1 MSENIQ
7 PPTTATKPIRKSRFT
22 LEQTTPIVE
31 LPVKTTSSSGQVS
44 EMFVGYKRY
53 PSDQAQELIKQ
64 WTDLEKPII
73 DLADQKR
80 NGDTVSELLFT
91 ETAKAVREN
100 VNIFLREHIVYM
112 RRVQL
117 QAESGKGPLITD
129 TRIYDDASL
138 WEGWDSC
145 LDFLLDLALDW
156 NIWRE
161 ALISGAY
168 TALLNKDVRKEAEVK
183 N

>member
-1 MSENIQ
+1 MSETIQ
-7 PPTTATKPIRKSRFT
+7 AASAVTKAVRKSKFT

-31 LPVKTTSSSGQVS
+31 LPVRTVSPSGKVS
-44 EMFVGYKRY
+44 EMFVGYKRF
-53 PSDQAQELIKQ
+53 PTEKAQELIKQ
-64 WTDLEKPII
+64 WTEMEKPIL
-73 DLADQKR
+73 DLENQKR

-91 ETAKAVREN
+91 ETAKSVREN

-117 QAESGKGPLITD
+117 ESETGKGPLVTD

-138 WEGWDSC
+138 WDGWDNC

-168 TALLNKDVRKEAEVK
+168 TALINKETRKDAEAK